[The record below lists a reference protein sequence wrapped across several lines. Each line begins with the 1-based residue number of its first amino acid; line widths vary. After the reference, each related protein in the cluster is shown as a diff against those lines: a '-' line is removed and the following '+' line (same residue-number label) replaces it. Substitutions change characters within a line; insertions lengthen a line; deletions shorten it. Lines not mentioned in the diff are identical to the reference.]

1 MNAVKQG
8 IIACK
13 QKIPEQILHDA
24 FIAPWYQYNQKYNVN
39 PISIDEHIM
48 INVIRQ
54 RVLPDINMTH
64 GIRTNIPMAGCRVE
78 MIDSYSYV
86 VFVPKEVTGGK
97 SVIAALGVTY
107 LNPSMGTAMQAGIT
121 GTRSMVLGATSN
133 LANATDG
140 SSVMSSDQ
148 VELSGENTIYVKTY
162 NSIRSNGGLVVTLE
176 HDENLSAIK
185 PRSISKFKDLIVL
198 ACKAYIYNKLSLQL
212 DIGKLHAGHEL
223 GRYREIVDSYAEADE
238 QYEELK
244 ETKIGKI
251 LFMNDE
257 DAMGR
262 HIRTMLR
269 GVGG

>member
-86 VFVPKEVTGGK
+86 VFVPKEVPVEKPLTWWQK
-97 SVIAALGVTY
+97 TL
-107 LNPSMGTAMQAGIT
+107 M
-121 GTRSMVLGATSN
+121 N
-133 LANATDG
+133 L
-140 SSVMSSDQ
+140 
-148 VELSGENTIYVKTY
+148 
-162 NSIRSNGGLVVTLE
+162 
-176 HDENLSAIK
+176 
-185 PRSISKFKDLIVL
+185 
-198 ACKAYIYNKLSLQL
+198 
-212 DIGKLHAGHEL
+212 GKLML
-223 GRYREIVDSYAEADE
+223 F
-238 QYEELK
+238 Q
-244 ETKIGKI
+244 I
-251 LFMNDE
+251 LVL
-257 DAMGR
+257 
-262 HIRTMLR
+262 HQ
-269 GVGG
+269 